1 MPGERFSLLYARPG
15 ELCPDSAR
23 ARHRIGMLFR
33 ETVVSGHIEPM
44 AAYLNRTLGVALP
57 GDGKHPSCWHQFIRE
72 CRIAD
77 FLDAITVVYRFC
89 FWHVGD
95 DTATWWREVVR
106 KIFAEEHLAYEIDD
120 AGGVHHRVDRE
131 FQRNIASPVE
141 GLQSERYQA
150 IREMLERASGHLKA
164 EPPNY
169 RQAWRA
175 TWSAV
180 EALFQLMFPSAQLT
194 AGEIENR
201 LRPLV
206 TQIYESDAP
215 SQRAAF
221 GILTGFAQWID
232 AAASFRHQPGNP
244 QYSQPAVDVAILSIS
259 CATALLRW
267 LAGIDEHLMASAQD
281 PAA

>member
-1 MPGERFSLLYARPG
+1 
-15 ELCPDSAR
+15 
-23 ARHRIGMLFR
+23 MLFR
-33 ETVVSGHIEPM
+33 ETRLNGHIEPM
-44 AAYLNRTLGVALP
+44 AAYFGRTLGVALP
-57 GDGKHPSCWHQFIRE
+57 GDGKHPSIWHQFVRE
-72 CRIAD
+72 CRTAD
-77 FLDAITVVYRFC
+77 FLDTITVAYRFC

-95 DTATWWREVVR
+95 DTATWWREAAR

-120 AGGVHHRVDRE
+120 AGGVHPRVDGE
-131 FQRNIASPVE
+131 FQKNIASPVG
-141 GLQSERYQA
+141 GLQSERYRI
-150 IREMLERASGHLKA
+150 IRDLLERSSGHLNA
-164 EPPNY
+164 DPPNY

-180 EALFQLMFPSAQLT
+180 DALFQLMFPSAQLT

-206 TQIYESDAP
+206 TQIYENDAP

-221 GILTGFAQWID
+221 GILTGFQQWIE
-232 AAASFRHQPGNP
+232 AAAAFRHQPGTP
-244 QYSQPAVDVAILSIS
+244 QYSQPAADVAILSIS

-267 LAGIDEHLMASAQD
+267 LAGIDEYLTASVRD